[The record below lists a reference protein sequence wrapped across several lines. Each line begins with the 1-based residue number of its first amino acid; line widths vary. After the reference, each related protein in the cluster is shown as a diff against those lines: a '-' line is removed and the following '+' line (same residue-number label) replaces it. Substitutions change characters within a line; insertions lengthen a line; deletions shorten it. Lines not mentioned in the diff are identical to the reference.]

1 MLNIVA
7 LMGRLT
13 EDPELKH
20 TQNNT
25 PVTAFS
31 LAVERSIVPK
41 GQERQTDFIPVVAWR
56 GTAEFICK
64 HFVKGQMI
72 AVSGTLQT
80 RSYTDKQGNKRNAVE
95 VVARETNFC
104 GKKAESGGQAPFSQ
118 EAEEAQAKAATQGK
132 EEAAAEIAAFLDDD
146 SDLPF

>member
-13 EDPELKH
+13 EDPELKY
-20 TQNNT
+20 TPNNT

-41 GQERQTDFIPVVAWR
+41 RQERKTDFIPVVAWR
-56 GTAEFICK
+56 GTAEFVCK

-72 AVSGTLQT
+72 AVSGALQT
-80 RSYTDKQGNKRNAVE
+80 RSYTDKQGNKRNVVE

-104 GKKAESGGQAPFSQ
+104 GQKAESGGQAQVFPK
-118 EAEEAQAKAATQGK
+118 AEEAGTKAAAQGK
-132 EEAAAEIAAFLDDD
+132 AEAAAEIAAFLDDD
-146 SDLPF
+146 SDFPF